1 MPHSSE
7 LVRSWLQRLYWY
19 TSWFGGA
26 ALALSQLWAGSQTAQ
41 LLAVAYLVITSL
53 AFLLTQPYPQWAP
66 VAHLGLAL
74 GLLIWALQQPGALVP
89 GWNQEMVL
97 YTGATLATLGL
108 LVLGMFGG
116 LWVMLG
122 GLVLLVALVP
132 HPAAGPYWVVWPLW
146 ALGGLVGVAVFRAI
160 GRLEAA
166 QQELSR
172 VALQDRQTG
181 LSTRLALEADYQRY
195 QALARRSDQ
204 PLLFSY
210 WLLSTSSPDDQL
222 LQELAQLMR
231 EALRQGDG
239 LYRIDED
246 HFCGLHIGLLS
257 GHELTERL
265 SQRFASA
272 RVVWVACNGLSLEE
286 ALRQAQELLYR
297 SPRRPTQLLA
307 ATPKA

>member
-7 LVRSWLQRLYWY
+7 LVRSWLQRLYWH
-19 TSWFGGA
+19 TSWFGGV
-26 ALALSQLWAGSQTAQ
+26 ALALSQLWAGSETAQ
-41 LLAVAYLVITSL
+41 LLAVAYLVVTSM
-53 AFLLTQPYPQWAP
+53 AFLLAQPYPQWAP

-74 GLLIWALQQPGALVP
+74 GLLVWALQQPGALVP
-89 GWNQEMVL
+89 GWNQEMLL
-97 YTGATLATLGL
+97 YAGATLATLGL
-108 LVLGMFGG
+108 TVLGMFGG

-122 GLVLLVALVP
+122 GLVLLVALAP
-132 HPAAGPYWVVWPLW
+132 HPAAGPYWAVWPLW

-231 EALRQGDG
+231 EAVRQGDG
-239 LYRIDED
+239 LYRIDE
-246 HFCGLHIGLLS
+246 HQFCGLHIGLVS

-297 SPRRPTQLLA
+297 SPRRPTQILS